1 MATILT
7 YLKKHF
13 SEDYKITTY
22 LLFFLFLGIL
32 IYLNHTTNIPTL
44 FFRQHHDSTYIY
56 GYYFLFFGFA
66 YYSTIVIIATTK
78 TDFSFLKKSSFWI
91 TSLFAILLVSIRFG
105 FLDHYS
111 WIQENIAPKK
121 VGFYTKV
128 IARTIRFIM
137 FSIGII
143 VFYKL
148 IEKHNENFYG
158 FSFKKVKWKPYLLL
172 LLIAFPFIVFA
183 SYQPSFLR
191 QYPSI
196 GNTGTFINKWFALV
210 IYEPIYLLDFIS
222 IEWFFRGFLILG
234 MVKNLGSKAI
244 LPMVALYVFFHIGKP
259 TGEIIGSAFGGY
271 VLGVISM
278 YSKSIIGGIVI
289 HIGVAL
295 LMDAMAI
302 LQNIDR
308 FF

>member
-22 LLFFLFLGIL
+22 LLFFLFIGIL
-32 IYLNHTTNIPTL
+32 IFLNHTTNIPTL
-44 FFRQHHDSTYIY
+44 FFRQHQDSPYIY

-66 YYSTIVIIATTK
+66 YYSTIIIIATTK
-78 TDFSFLKKSSFWI
+78 SDFSFLKKLSFWL

-105 FLDHYS
+105 FLNHYS
-111 WIQENIAPKK
+111 WIQENIAPEK
-121 VGFYTKV
+121 VEFYTKV
-128 IARTIRFIM
+128 IARSIRFII
-137 FSIGII
+137 FSIGIL

-148 IEKHNENFYG
+148 IEKHNKNFYG
-158 FSFKKVKWKPYLLL
+158 FSIKDVKWKLYLLL
-172 LLIAFPFIVFA
+172 LLIAFPFILFA

-196 GNTGTFINKWFALV
+196 GYTGTFINKWLALV
-210 IYEPIYLLDFIS
+210 IYEPTYLLDFIS

-234 MVKNLGSKAI
+234 MIKSLGSKAI

-289 HIGVAL
+289 HMGVAF

-302 LQNIDR
+302 FQKIDS